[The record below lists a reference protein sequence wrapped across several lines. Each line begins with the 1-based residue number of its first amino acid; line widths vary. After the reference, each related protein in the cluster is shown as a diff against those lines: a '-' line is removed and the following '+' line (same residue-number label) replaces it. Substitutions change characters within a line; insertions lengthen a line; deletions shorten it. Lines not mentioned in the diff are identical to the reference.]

1 MPLTA
6 DKLNESHRENTEL
19 DGEVI
24 DIINWKTGKLPQ
36 IYINY
41 EAEIKTLWITLHPQ
55 PKPVFTFDVLT
66 SVHSV
71 QKAIWALWGGQD
83 EYRDSPVR
91 FLAFRGAGAFY
102 TLGGDLDFY
111 LDCLAKGD
119 RPALRDYA
127 RASAAC
133 IAWNASCLRGSVITM
148 ATIHGKALGG
158 GIDAPRSCNLMVAER
173 QASFCYPEINFNHLP
188 IASLSVLS
196 RYTGVRAAH
205 KILDSG
211 ESYTAEQFEA
221 LGGLDAVT
229 PSGEGE
235 NWLRRYAAQTLPI
248 HAARMSLFCAFNRR
262 QGDLET
268 ELEPLADKWAD
279 SMMRLTPLEIYKLQ
293 RIARAQERM
302 IRAAFAPTG

>member
-1 MPLTA
+1 MPMAAEKIDETL
-6 DKLNESHRENTEL
+6 DENENHS
-19 DGEVI
+19 GEVV
-24 DIINWKTGKLPQ
+24 DIIKWKAGSLPQ
-36 IYINY
+36 IFIAY
-41 EAEIKTLWITLHPQ
+41 ESKIKTLWITLAPQ
-55 PKPVFTFDVLT
+55 PKPVFTLDVLQ

-71 QKAIWALWGGQD
+71 QKAIWSLWGKQE
-83 EYRDSPVR
+83 EYRDAPVR
-91 FLAFRGAGAFY
+91 FLAFRGAGPVY

-119 RPALRDYA
+119 RAALRDYA

-133 IAWNASCLRGSVITM
+133 IAWNASCLRGAAITL

-188 IASLSVLS
+188 IAHVSVLS
-196 RYTGVRAAH
+196 RYTGIRNAH

-211 ESYTAEQFEA
+211 QSYSAEQLEA

-229 PSGEGE
+229 PAGEGE

-248 HAARMSLFCAFNRR
+248 HAARMSLFCTFNRL

-268 ELEPLADKWAD
+268 ELEPLAETWAD

-302 IRAAFAPTG
+302 IPAAFAPAG